1 MRTEMNGRRQRK
13 LKWNKANYKELS
25 CFKLPK
31 SFGKRPRKVAEKLYP
46 VNVIEKQDGRVKI
59 HYVGYEDHFDEW
71 RNEEEVEILDQ
82 DAKETESNVEPCEV
96 LEPYS
101 FYRDLGI
108 KIKRALSCNRTAS
121 PVIKMAMPFDVIVFN
136 GGLKSS
142 GIPSKKVGGYQRYK
156 IMHYKDLNHL
166 LGQNWHVRGINSGG
180 DYGYVV
186 LDTVDF
192 YLWRNRPLVDYI
204 CSLQN
209 GPTACT
215 IDAGY
220 SLIFSF
226 VFNYGSSDTFGK
238 DDIVFYDKQ

>member
-1 MRTEMNGRRQRK
+1 MDGRRKRE

-25 CFKLPK
+25 QLNLPK
-31 SFGKRPRKVAEKLYP
+31 SSIKRRRKVSKKLYP
-46 VNVIEKQDGRVKI
+46 ISVIEKQENRVKI
-59 HYVGYEDHFDEW
+59 HYIGYEDHFDEW
-71 RNEEEVEILDQ
+71 RDEAEVETLQ
-82 DAKETESNVEPCEV
+82 DTEETESIAEPCEV

-108 KIKRALSCNRTAS
+108 KIKRSLSCNRTAS
-121 PVIKMAMPFDVIVFN
+121 PAIKIVMPFDVIMFN

-142 GIPSKKVGGYQRYK
+142 GIPSKKVGGYQHYK

-192 YLWRNRPLVDYI
+192 YLRRNRSLVEYI
-204 CSLQN
+204 CSQN
-209 GPTACT
+209 GPEAHS
-215 IDAGY
+215 IDTGY

-238 DDIVFYDKQ
+238 DNTVFYDKP